1 MNTSNKKERIEALRF
16 EINKNNHLYYVLSES
31 LISDFEYDLL
41 LEELIKLE
49 QEFPEFKS
57 DLSPSVR
64 VGNDINQSFTQVEHE
79 CPMLSLGNTYSFEDL
94 DDFDLRIQKAL
105 EGQTYQYCCELKY
118 DGTSISVSY
127 IDGKLTKAVTRGD
140 GVRGDDVTN
149 NVKTIRSIPLQ
160 LNGNYPNKLEVRGE
174 ILLPHKAFDKMN
186 QDRIEKGEAPFANP
200 RNAAS
205 GSLKMQNSK
214 EVSRRGLDAYFY
226 YVISEV
232 NSVDSHYDS
241 VNKARTWG
249 LKTPNHI
256 ERFNSINEVKSF
268 IEAWD
273 AKRHELDFDIDG
285 IVLKVDQF
293 VQQKQ
298 LGLTAKSPRW
308 AISYKFKAEQV
319 TTELL
324 SVDYQVGRT
333 GAITPVAN
341 LTPVHLAGTTVK
353 RASIHNADQIALHNL
368 HIGDFVYLEK
378 GGEIIPKIVGVDKS
392 KRPDSAQEIVF
403 IKNCPECQTELIK
416 KDGEAKHYCPNENAC
431 PPQIKGKFEHFV
443 SRKAMN
449 IACGEATIDLLFE
462 NNLIRNLSDLYQL
475 TSEQLNRL
483 DRFAEKSAENL
494 IQSIEE
500 SKTIPFPRVL
510 YGLGI
515 RYVGETVAKKLAKSC
530 QTIDKL
536 QSLSLEQLIEI
547 DEIGEKI
554 AESIVEYFSEEDN
567 LTLINK
573 LKEVGLKL
581 ELDEVKSAQGNQLEG
596 LSIIISGV
604 FERHSRDELK
614 DMIDS
619 HGGKNT
625 GSISKK
631 TNYLLA
637 GDKIGPSKLAKA
649 EKLGVRIISE
659 TDFEALIS

>member
-1 MNTSNKKERIEALRF
+1 MNTPKAKERIEALRV
-16 EINKNNHLYYVLSES
+16 EINKNNHQYYVLSDS

-49 QEFPEFKS
+49 QDFPEYKS
-57 DLSPSVR
+57 ELSPSVR

-79 CPMLSLGNTYSFEDL
+79 YPMLSLGNTYSFEDL
-94 DDFDLRIQKAL
+94 DDFDQRIQKAL
-105 EGQTYQYCCELKY
+105 EGQRYQYCCELKY

-127 IDGKLTKAVTRGD
+127 IDGILTKAVTRGD
-140 GVRGDDVTN
+140 GVRGDDVTH
-149 NVKTIRSIPLQ
+149 NVKTIRSIPLK
-160 LNGNYPNKLEVRGE
+160 LTGDYPNKLEVRGE

-214 EVSRRGLDAYFY
+214 EVSKRGLDAYFY
-226 YVISEV
+226 YVLSDH
-232 NSVDSHYDS
+232 NSGDSHYES
-241 VNKARTWG
+241 VKKARTWG

-256 ERFNSINEVKSF
+256 ERFNSIDEVKTF

-273 AKRHELDFDIDG
+273 TKRHALDFDIDG

-293 VQQKQ
+293 IQQKQ

-341 LTPVHLAGTTVK
+341 LRPVHLAGTTVK

-378 GGEIIPKIVGVDKS
+378 GGEIIPKIVGVDHS
-392 KRPDSAQEIVF
+392 KRPDSAEEIIF
-403 IKNCPECQTELIK
+403 IKHCPECRTELVK
-416 KDGEAKHYCPNENAC
+416 QEGEAKHYCPNENAC

-462 NNLIRNLSDLYQL
+462 KQLIRDLSDLFLL
-475 TSEQLNRL
+475 TSEQLNGL

-494 IQSIEE
+494 IQSIKD
-500 SKTIPFPRVL
+500 SKAVPFPRVL
-510 YGLGI
+510 FGLGI

-530 QTIDKL
+530 QTIDIL
-536 QSLSLEQLIEI
+536 QGLSLEALVEI

-554 AESIVEYFSEEDN
+554 AESIVEYFSHEEHLD
-567 LTLINK
+567 LINQ
-573 LKEVGLKL
+573 LKEQGLQL
-581 ELDEVKSAQGNQLEG
+581 ELEDVKTAQGHQLEG

-614 DMIDS
+614 DLIEA

-649 EKLGVRIISE
+649 EKLGVQIISE
-659 TDFEALIS
+659 SDFEALIS